1 MHFPARKGGWPVFP
15 GRSPVVKVL
24 YKLAPL
30 LFEGRLPQPS
40 RPKAVSNFSPF
51 RTLGATAPSTL
62 TPVRACPSQILV
74 LLCTVLAVAVEF
86 ELVVHDVKSV
96 FFFDFFLDLIKEVIG
111 EFRHLAA
118 AKADEMMVG
127 VGQVMVV

>member
-30 LFEGRLPQPS
+30 LFEGRPPQPS
-40 RPKAVSNFSPF
+40 WPQAMSNLS
-51 RTLGATAPSTL
+51 TLGAKAPSNLRTL
-62 TPVRACPSQILV
+62 TPVRARPSQILV

-86 ELVVHDVKSV
+86 ELVVHDVKTV
-96 FFFDFFLDLIKEVIG
+96 FFFDFFLDLIKEVVG